1 MVQAR
6 AQAMQEASL
15 QNPGGMVSIMGHEEL
30 NVKEICVAAMDYS
43 SNKGTQKPVSCIANH
58 LFPGGWVL
66 GGDTSSVQYILEF
79 GKAKVRM
86 CNIIGAYHFVLKCNA
101 CRLCGIEGVVY
112 DLTSHPPRKG
122 LVWSLA
128 VLSSA

>member
-1 MVQAR
+1 
-6 AQAMQEASL
+6 MQEASL
-15 QNPGGMVSIMGHEEL
+15 QNPGSMVSIMGHEEL

-86 CNIIGAYHFVLKCNA
+86 CIPFSLENVMH
-101 CRLCGIEGVVY
+101 RLCGIEGVVY
-112 DLTSHPPRKG
+112 DLTNHPPRKE
-122 LVWSLA
+122 
-128 VLSSA
+128 

>member
-6 AQAMQEASL
+6 AHAMQEASL
-15 QNPGGMVSIMGHEEL
+15 QNPGSMVSIIGHEEL

-43 SNKGTQKPVSCIANH
+43 SNKGTQKPVSCIANY

-79 GKAKVRM
+79 GKAKVKM
-86 CNIIGAYHFVLKCNA
+86 CNIKGANRFVWKCTSEVVELKE
-101 CRLCGIEGVVY
+101 LFM
-112 DLTSHPPRKG
+112 T
-122 LVWSLA
+122 
-128 VLSSA
+128 